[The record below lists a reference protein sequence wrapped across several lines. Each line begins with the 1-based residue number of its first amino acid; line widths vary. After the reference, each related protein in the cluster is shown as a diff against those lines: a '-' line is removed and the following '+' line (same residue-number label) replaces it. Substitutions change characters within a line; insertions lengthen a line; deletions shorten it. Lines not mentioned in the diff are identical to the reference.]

1 MADKTIKLEIVT
13 PEKKVFSEEV
23 EFVTAPGAEGLL
35 GILPEHAPLITSLAT
50 GVIKVKQDG
59 KELFI
64 ASSSGFM
71 EVKNN
76 KITILVD
83 TAEKPEE
90 IDVARAKAAKE
101 RAEQRLTLKVDDMD
115 QARAEAALKR
125 AVTRLQVANF
135 K

>member
-35 GILPEHAPLITSLAT
+35 GILPEHAPLITSLTT
-50 GVIKVKQDG
+50 GIIKVKQDG
-59 KELFI
+59 KETFI

-83 TAEKPEE
+83 TAEKSED

-101 RAEQRLTLKVDDMD
+101 RAEQRLTAKTEDVDL
-115 QARAEAALKR
+115 ARAEAALKR
-125 AVTRLQVANF
+125 ALTRLQVANF

>member
-23 EFVTAPGAEGLL
+23 ELVTAPGVEGVL

-50 GVIKVKQDG
+50 GVLKIKQDG
-59 KELFI
+59 KEILI

-83 TAEKPEE
+83 TAEKPED
-90 IDVARAKAAKE
+90 IDVVRAKAAKE
-101 RAEQRLTLKVDDMD
+101 RAEQRLSTKSEDLDL
-115 QARAEAALKR
+115 ARAEAALKR
-125 AVTRLQVANF
+125 AVARIQVANF

>member
-35 GILPEHAPLITSLAT
+35 GILPEHAPLITSLTT
-50 GVIKVKQDG
+50 GIIKVKQDG
-59 KELFI
+59 KETFI

-83 TAEKPEE
+83 TAEKSED

-101 RAEQRLTLKVDDMD
+101 RAEQRLTAKIEDVDL
-115 QARAEAALKR
+115 ARAEAALKR
-125 AVTRLQVANF
+125 ALTRLQVANF